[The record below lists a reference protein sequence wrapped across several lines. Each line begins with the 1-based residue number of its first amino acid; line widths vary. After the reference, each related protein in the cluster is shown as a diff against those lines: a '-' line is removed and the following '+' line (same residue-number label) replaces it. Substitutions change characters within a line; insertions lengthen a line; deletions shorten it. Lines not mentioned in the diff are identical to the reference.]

1 MVKKLL
7 ISTGLL
13 ISVWSFGQ
21 KKNGSYN
28 IMNETNI
35 PKIEAFLKTAHPEDP
50 RRIPLKSKLIA
61 LKNANWTKGSQSAK
75 PMNAKPVVLEIPKSV
90 IQQKNN
96 SETEEFKKLMVESS
110 DAHKAKTVKLLN
122 AMFDNDI
129 NRKEVILMVQNNS
142 DCNMIVRIQG
152 EKFYNLAVPTKGQN
166 SVVLNKGTYTLISN
180 VCDVKYTSVKN
191 LSKSQLV
198 ILNNPVYDSK
208 ALAQTEKK

>member
-1 MVKKLL
+1 
-7 ISTGLL
+7 
-13 ISVWSFGQ
+13 
-21 KKNGSYN
+21 
-28 IMNETNI
+28 MNETSI
-35 PKIEAFLKTAHPEDP
+35 PKIEAFLKTAHPDDP

-75 PMNAKPVVLEIPKSV
+75 PMSAKPVVLEIPKSV

-166 SVVLNKGTYTLISN
+166 SVVLNKGTYTLTTN
-180 VCDVKYTSVKN
+180 VCDVKYNGVKN